1 MLFKTTTKLFKG
13 IYQYKIVLVCS
24 GAQWF
29 RCGDMDSTLEQLKKI
44 DLASPKSNT
53 WRNIHIKTQ
62 EDLDYAF
69 RLQSALTKMTD
80 IEVRV
85 ESPWISVYTNNKK
98 NITTLTNLDKNQVK
112 YVSAPPNN
120 TILSTGTIIMPKM
133 NYEFRITLGKTSHEH
148 SAFISWAESNSKI
161 KLTKSCK
168 KDLLRDRTWG
178 GKHLYVTGDN
188 NLLMVKMQ
196 LGGSIAKIER
206 IVKE

>member
-1 MLFKTTTKLFKG
+1 
-13 IYQYKIVLVCS
+13 
-24 GAQWF
+24 
-29 RCGDMDSTLEQLKKI
+29 MDSTLEQLKKI

>member
-1 MLFKTTTKLFKG
+1 MQFKTTTKLFRG

-29 RCGDMDSTLEQLKKI
+29 RCGDMTTTLEHLKKVN
-44 DLASPKSNT
+44 LESPKANT

-69 RLQSALTKMTD
+69 KLQSALSKMSD
-80 IEVRV
+80 IDVRV
-85 ESPWISVYTNNKK
+85 ESPWISIYTNNKK
-98 NITTLTNLDKNQVK
+98 HITTLTNLDKNQVK
-112 YVSAPPNN
+112 YVSAPPSN
-120 TILSTGTIIMPKM
+120 STLASNTIIMPKM
-133 NYEFRITLGKTSHEH
+133 NYDFRITLGKTSHEH
-148 SAFISWAESNSKI
+148 SAFIAWAESNSKV

-168 KDLLRDRTWG
+168 LDLLKDRTWG

-196 LGGSIAKIER
+196 LGDSIAKIER
-206 IVKE
+206 IIKE

>member
-1 MLFKTTTKLFKG
+1 MQFKTTTKLFRG

-29 RCGDMDSTLEQLKKI
+29 RCGDMTTTLEHLKKVNL
-44 DLASPKSNT
+44 DNPKVNT

-69 RLQSALTKMTD
+69 KLQSALSKMSD
-80 IEVRV
+80 IDVRV

-112 YVSAPPNN
+112 YISAPPSN
-120 TILSTGTIIMPKM
+120 STLASNTIIMPKM
-133 NYEFRITLGKTSHEH
+133 NYDFRITLGKTSHEH
-148 SAFISWAESNSKI
+148 STFISWAESNSKV

-168 KDLLRDRTWG
+168 LDLLKDRTWG

-196 LGGSIAKIER
+196 LGDSIAKIER